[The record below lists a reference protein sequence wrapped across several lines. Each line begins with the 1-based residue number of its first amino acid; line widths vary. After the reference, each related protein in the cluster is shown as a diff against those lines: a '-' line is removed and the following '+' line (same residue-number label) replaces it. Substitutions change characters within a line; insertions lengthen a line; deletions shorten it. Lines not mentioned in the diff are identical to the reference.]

1 MKYLNQLNI
10 LLAGASLIVVGFAMS
25 KTIWAPEREPQINI
39 TSVSSEPRGSAR
51 QPGSLSPTP
60 ERRNMGGRRVSA
72 PAVSPRDPIQAA
84 AQGAAPGFVAEES
97 NPADPE
103 GGMAPA
109 ASASPAE
116 KAPPNSQPTRVI
128 STSGAP
134 TDTGRAA
141 ENSPPE
147 RPSPRVVRK
156 NRLASPPRPVS
167 RPPAGRPGFSGGT
180 KRDRQDGPAS
190 PPVRSS
196 FPSQRL
202 P

>member
-10 LLAGASLIVVGFAMS
+10 LLAGTSLIVVGFAMS

-39 TSVSSEPRGSAR
+39 TSVSNEPRGPAR
-51 QPGSLSPTP
+51 QPGSLSPAP
-60 ERRNMGGRRVSA
+60 ERRNMGGRRVPA
-72 PAVSPRDPIQAA
+72 PGVSPRDPIQAP
-84 AQGAAPGFVAEES
+84 APGSVAEES

-109 ASASPAE
+109 ASAAE